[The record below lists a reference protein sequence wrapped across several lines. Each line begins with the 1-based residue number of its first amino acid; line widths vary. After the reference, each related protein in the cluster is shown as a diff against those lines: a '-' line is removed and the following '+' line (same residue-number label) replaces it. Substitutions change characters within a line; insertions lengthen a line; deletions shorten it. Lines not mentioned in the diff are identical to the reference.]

1 MARASNLAT
10 NNAIAGVFAAAQ
22 PTPSTTNTWV
32 SLHTGDPGTTG
43 ANEYSPAVTRIQF
56 SVGSPSSG
64 AIANTATMTFTTN
77 GASAVTYIGA
87 WDAVTA
93 GNYRIGAAL
102 ASPVTATSIAFAA
115 GAISFTAT

>member
-1 MARASNLAT
+1 MALASALAT

-32 SLHTGDPGTTG
+32 SLHTATPGTTG
-43 ANEYSPAVTRIQF
+43 ASEYAGVTRIQY
-56 SVGSPSSG
+56 SVGSPSAG
-64 AIANTATMTFTTN
+64 AISNTGTLTFTTS
-77 GASAVTYIGA
+77 GASAVTHIGT

-102 ASPVTATSIAFAA
+102 AASVTAVTITFAA
-115 GAISFTAT
+115 GAAQFSAS